1 MRENIRGGLGERHSL
16 PSPTKLIK
24 IMRPMRIQEECRG
37 CLARLVD
44 LTVEL
49 ATPDRDLR
57 EAARAAALAII
68 DREFAPG
75 AIPALIANL
84 FHREVQTL
92 TGNPDPFRPRKEAET
107 AFLAR
112 HSRNVAG
119 SYTDDLESL
128 LKLAVLGNT
137 VDFFRPEEEVVREFS
152 QDVAFTVS
160 HLEVFLRLLSGEP
173 GLLLYL
179 ADNAGEQHFDA
190 PLVQHLRRRGWE
202 VLYVVKGGP
211 IQNDL
216 TQEDLAASGLHQ
228 ELEPVL
234 ETGAQT
240 VGLVLSETSPA
251 FQEAYNWARL
261 ILAKGMGHFETMG
274 HLSDPRIF
282 FLLQAKCAPVAQAL
296 NLPQGSFVFA
306 HGGEISLDNPRNKY

>member
-1 MRENIRGGLGERHSL
+1 MQ
-16 PSPTKLIK
+16 
-24 IMRPMRIQEECRG
+24 IQDECRG

-49 ATPDRDLR
+49 ATPDASLR
-57 EAARAAALAII
+57 EAARTAALAII
-68 DREFAPG
+68 DQEFAPG
-75 AIPALIANL
+75 AIPALIATL
-84 FHREVQTL
+84 FHEEIKIL

-107 AFLAR
+107 ALLAR
-112 HSRNVAG
+112 HSHTLTPSFPN
-119 SYTDDLESL
+119 DLESL
-128 LKLAVLGNT
+128 LKLAVLGNA

-152 QDVAFTVS
+152 RNVTFALT
-160 HLEVFLRLLSGEP
+160 HLALFSELLQEKP

-190 PLVQHLRRRGWE
+190 PLVQHLRGRGWE
-202 VLYVVKGGP
+202 VLYVIKGGP

-216 TQEDLAASGLHQ
+216 TRADLAASGVHHD
-228 ELEPVL
+228 LEPVL

-240 VGLVLSETSPA
+240 VGLVLSDTSPA
-251 FQEAYNWARL
+251 FQEIYSRARL

-274 HLSDPRIF
+274 HFTDPRLF

-296 NLPQGSFVFA
+296 GLPQGSFVFA
-306 HGGEISLDNPRNKY
+306 HAGEISLDNSTNKD